1 MSLALLLGL
10 QAAPPAA
17 PAASAPLDVLPIAFD
32 IAALGRRPAGLTWS
46 NRCEASGG
54 EVIVVCGTLGSGAA
68 PLDMEA
74 LARLFEPKR
83 RIVAEASLGGG
94 VTGRTYVEAYPLDR
108 GAVSNRA
115 MIGIR
120 LPF

>member
-1 MSLALLLGL
+1 MSLSLLLGL
-10 QAAPPAA
+10 QAAVPGA
-17 PAASAPLDVLPIAFD
+17 PAASAPLEVLPIAFD
-32 IAALGRRPAGLTWS
+32 IAALARQPQSLTWS
-46 NRCEASGG
+46 NRCERSGG
-54 EVIVVCGTLGSGAA
+54 SVIVVCGNLGSGAA

-74 LARLFEPKR
+74 LARIFEPNR

-94 VTGRTYVEAYPLDR
+94 VIGRTYVEAVPLDR